1 MQRFFT
7 TNSQLERS
15 FALNQG
21 YISTQDILLK
31 QTQQVEFMSV
41 LLPQQELTTSPIQQN
56 DKINS
61 LRMNTLY
68 YSFIL
73 SFLKENHPEILRSID
88 KIYEPDLT
96 KISQVIDCYCE
107 FMGIPAQQIMGE
119 YINYKDIQHRY
130 KAIAVVLR
138 IFQPEKLDNLKTKVK
153 STIYKELGPYL
164 KINSD
169 TLQKSIICAC
179 NQFDLYNDFRKDI
192 KQAVNY
198 YFINKRFNDK

>member
-1 MQRFFT
+1 MERFITTHVQLGGSVGINRDHIRNQNIIAKQEQEMELMSVLFPQQKLTAAKIQRNDK
-7 TNSQLERS
+7 TNSQ
-15 FALNQG
+15 
-21 YISTQDILLK
+21 
-31 QTQQVEFMSV
+31 
-41 LLPQQELTTSPIQQN
+41 
-56 DKINS
+56 
-61 LRMNTLY
+61 RMNALY

-88 KIYEPDLT
+88 KIYEPDLS

-107 FMGIPAQQIMGE
+107 FMGITTQQIMGE

-138 IFQPEKLDNLKTKVK
+138 IFQPEKLSNLKTKVK

-179 NQFDLYNDFRKDI
+179 NQFDLYTEFKKDI
-192 KQAVNY
+192 KQATNY
-198 YFINKRFNDK
+198 YFIHKRFNDK

>member
-1 MQRFFT
+1 
-7 TNSQLERS
+7 
-15 FALNQG
+15 
-21 YISTQDILLK
+21 
-31 QTQQVEFMSV
+31 
-41 LLPQQELTTSPIQQN
+41 
-56 DKINS
+56 
-61 LRMNTLY
+61 
-68 YSFIL
+68 
-73 SFLKENHPEILRSID
+73 
-88 KIYEPDLT
+88 
-96 KISQVIDCYCE
+96 
-107 FMGIPAQQIMGE
+107 MGIPNQQIKGE

>member
-1 MQRFFT
+1 MQKM
-7 TNSQLERS
+7 
-15 FALNQG
+15 
-21 YISTQDILLK
+21 K
-31 QTQQVEFMSV
+31 Q
-41 LLPQQELTTSPIQQN
+41 LTTRYIQQN
-56 DKINS
+56 SLYRFDHNRSQKQEIILKQEKNILQAKANNS

-68 YSFIL
+68 YSFIM
-73 SFLKENHPEILRSID
+73 SFLKENYPEILKSID
-88 KIYEPDLT
+88 KIYEPDLS

-107 FMGIPAQQIMGE
+107 FVNIPSQQIMGE

-153 STIYKELGPYL
+153 SSIYKELGPYL

-179 NQFDLYNDFRKDI
+179 NQFDLYREFKKEI
-192 KQAVNY
+192 KQVANY
-198 YFINKRFNDK
+198 YLINARLNNA

>member
-1 MQRFFT
+1 MQ
-7 TNSQLERS
+7 SKS
-15 FALNQG
+15 
-21 YISTQDILLK
+21 
-31 QTQQVEFMSV
+31 
-41 LLPQQELTTSPIQQN
+41 LTTITSQRK
-56 DKINS
+56 DKTYS
-61 LRMNTLY
+61 QRMNTLY
-68 YSFIL
+68 YSFIM

-88 KIYEPDLT
+88 KIYEPDLS

-107 FMGIPAQQIMGE
+107 FMGIPSQQIMGE

-179 NQFDLYNDFRKDI
+179 NQFDMYNDFKKDI
-192 KQAVNY
+192 KQATNY

>member
-1 MQRFFT
+1 MERFIT
-7 TNSQLERS
+7 KEQLLDRPIRP
-15 FALNQG
+15 NYGHIPKQNI
-21 YISTQDILLK
+21 ISEQTQDAEIMATLLG
-31 QTQQVEFMSV
+31 QQKSI
-41 LLPQQELTTSPIQQN
+41 PDKRQQN

-61 LRMNTLY
+61 QRMNMLY
-68 YSFIL
+68 HSFIM
-73 SFLKENHPEILRSID
+73 SFLKENHPEILRSIN
-88 KIYEPDLT
+88 KIYEPDLS
-96 KISQVIDCYCE
+96 KISQVIDCYCD
-107 FMGIPAQQIMGE
+107 FMRITPQQIMGE

-153 STIYKELGPYL
+153 STIYKELEPYL

-179 NQFDLYNDFRKDI
+179 NQFDMYNDFKKDI
-192 KQAVNY
+192 KQAANY

>member
-1 MQRFFT
+1 MQKMEQFT
-7 TNSQLERS
+7 TR
-15 FALNQG
+15 
-21 YISTQDILLK
+21 Y
-31 QTQQVEFMSV
+31 
-41 LLPQQELTTSPIQQN
+41 IQQN
-56 DKINS
+56 SLYRFDHNRSQKQEIILKQEKNILQAKANNS

-68 YSFIL
+68 YSFIM
-73 SFLKENHPEILRSID
+73 SFLKENYPEILKSID
-88 KIYEPDLT
+88 KIYEPDLS

-107 FMGIPAQQIMGE
+107 FVNIPSQQIMGE

-153 STIYKELGPYL
+153 SSIYKELGPYL

-179 NQFDLYNDFRKDI
+179 NQFDLYREFKKEI
-192 KQAVNY
+192 KQVANY
-198 YFINKRFNDK
+198 YLINARLNNA

>member
-1 MQRFFT
+1 MQKME
-7 TNSQLERS
+7 Q
-15 FALNQG
+15 
-21 YISTQDILLK
+21 
-31 QTQQVEFMSV
+31 
-41 LLPQQELTTSPIQQN
+41 LTTRYIQQN
-56 DKINS
+56 SLYRFDHNRSQKQEIILKQEKNILQAKANNS

-68 YSFIL
+68 YSFIM
-73 SFLKENHPEILRSID
+73 SFLKENYPEILKSID
-88 KIYEPDLT
+88 RIYEPDLS

-107 FMGIPAQQIMGE
+107 FVNIPSQQIMGE

-153 STIYKELGPYL
+153 SSIYKELGPYL

-179 NQFDLYNDFRKDI
+179 NQFDLYREFKKEI
-192 KQAVNY
+192 KQVANY
-198 YFINKRFNDK
+198 YLINARLNNA

>member
-7 TNSQLERS
+7 TNSQQERS

-31 QTQQVEFMSV
+31 QTQQVELMSV
-41 LLPQQELTTSPIQQN
+41 LLPQQELTIPTIQQN

-61 LRMNTLY
+61 PRMNPLY

>member
-21 YISTQDILLK
+21 YISTQDIHPK

-107 FMGIPAQQIMGE
+107 FMGIPNQQIKGE

-179 NQFDLYNDFRKDI
+179 NQFDMYNDFRKDI

>member
-1 MQRFFT
+1 MQKME
-7 TNSQLERS
+7 Q
-15 FALNQG
+15 
-21 YISTQDILLK
+21 
-31 QTQQVEFMSV
+31 
-41 LLPQQELTTSPIQQN
+41 LTTRYIQQN
-56 DKINS
+56 SLYRFDHNRSQKQEIILKQEKNILQAKANNS

-68 YSFIL
+68 YSFIM
-73 SFLKENHPEILRSID
+73 SFLKENYHEILKSID
-88 KIYEPDLT
+88 RIYEPDLS

-107 FMGIPAQQIMGE
+107 FVNIPSQQIMGE

-153 STIYKELGPYL
+153 SSIYKELGPYL

-179 NQFDLYNDFRKDI
+179 NQFDLYREFKKEI
-192 KQAVNY
+192 KQVANY
-198 YFINKRFNDK
+198 YLINARLNNA

>member
-1 MQRFFT
+1 MERFITANSQLNRSTGLNHQHIIKYDIISKETQSMRLMTVLMQPKSLTTITSQRKDK
-7 TNSQLERS
+7 TNSQ
-15 FALNQG
+15 
-21 YISTQDILLK
+21 
-31 QTQQVEFMSV
+31 
-41 LLPQQELTTSPIQQN
+41 
-56 DKINS
+56 
-61 LRMNTLY
+61 RMNTLY
-68 YSFIL
+68 YSFIM
-73 SFLKENHPEILRSID
+73 SFLKENHPEILKSID
-88 KIYEPDLT
+88 KIYEPDLS

-107 FMGIPAQQIMGE
+107 FMGIPSQQIMGE

-138 IFQPEKLDNLKTKVK
+138 IFQPEKLDNLKAKVK

-179 NQFDLYNDFRKDI
+179 NQFDMYNDFKKDI
-192 KQAVNY
+192 KQATNY

>member
-1 MQRFFT
+1 MERFIT
-7 TNSQLERS
+7 TNSQLNRS
-15 FALNQG
+15 TGLNHQHIRK
-21 YISTQDILLK
+21 YDIISKETQSMGLM
-31 QTQQVEFMSV
+31 TV
-41 LLPQQELTTSPIQQN
+41 LMQPKSLTTIKSQRK
-56 DKINS
+56 DKTNS
-61 LRMNTLY
+61 QRMNTLY
-68 YSFIL
+68 YSFIM

-88 KIYEPDLT
+88 KIYEPDLS
-96 KISQVIDCYCE
+96 KIRQVIDCYCE
-107 FMGIPAQQIMGE
+107 FMKIPSQQIMGE

-179 NQFDLYNDFRKDI
+179 NQFDMYNDFKKDI
-192 KQAVNY
+192 KQATNY

>member
-1 MQRFFT
+1 MQKME
-7 TNSQLERS
+7 Q
-15 FALNQG
+15 
-21 YISTQDILLK
+21 
-31 QTQQVEFMSV
+31 
-41 LLPQQELTTSPIQQN
+41 LTTRYIQQN
-56 DKINS
+56 SLYRFDHNRSQKQEIILKQEKNILQAKANNS

-68 YSFIL
+68 YSFIM
-73 SFLKENHPEILRSID
+73 SFLKENYPEILKSID
-88 KIYEPDLT
+88 KIYEPDLS

-107 FMGIPAQQIMGE
+107 FVNIPSQQIMGE

-153 STIYKELGPYL
+153 SSIYKELGPYL

-179 NQFDLYNDFRKDI
+179 NQFDLYREFKKEI
-192 KQAVNY
+192 KQVANY
-198 YFINKRFNDK
+198 YLINARLNNA

>member
-1 MQRFFT
+1 MERFITTHVQLGGSFGINRDHIRNQNIVAKQEQEMELMSVLFPQQKLTAAKIQRNDK
-7 TNSQLERS
+7 TNSQ
-15 FALNQG
+15 
-21 YISTQDILLK
+21 
-31 QTQQVEFMSV
+31 
-41 LLPQQELTTSPIQQN
+41 
-56 DKINS
+56 
-61 LRMNTLY
+61 RMNALY

-88 KIYEPDLT
+88 KIYEPDLS

-107 FMGIPAQQIMGE
+107 FMGITTQQIMGE

-138 IFQPEKLDNLKTKVK
+138 IFQPEKLSNLKTKVK

-179 NQFDLYNDFRKDI
+179 NQFDLYTEFKKDI
-192 KQAVNY
+192 KQATNY
-198 YFINKRFNDK
+198 YFIHKRFNDK

>member
-1 MQRFFT
+1 MERFITANSQLNRSTGLNHQHIIKYDIISKETQSMRLMTVLMQPKSLTTITSQRKDK
-7 TNSQLERS
+7 TNSQ
-15 FALNQG
+15 
-21 YISTQDILLK
+21 
-31 QTQQVEFMSV
+31 
-41 LLPQQELTTSPIQQN
+41 
-56 DKINS
+56 
-61 LRMNTLY
+61 RMNTLY
-68 YSFIL
+68 YSFIM
-73 SFLKENHPEILRSID
+73 SFLKENHPEILKSID
-88 KIYEPDLT
+88 KIYEPDLS

-107 FMGIPAQQIMGE
+107 FMGIPPQQIMGE

-138 IFQPEKLDNLKTKVK
+138 IFQPEKLDNLKAKVK

-179 NQFDLYNDFRKDI
+179 NQFDMYNDFKKDI
-192 KQAVNY
+192 KQATNY

>member
-21 YISTQDILLK
+21 YISTQDNHPK
-31 QTQQVEFMSV
+31 QTQQVEFISV
-41 LLPQQELTTSPIQQN
+41 LLPQQELTTSTIQQN

-61 LRMNTLY
+61 PRMNTLY

-107 FMGIPAQQIMGE
+107 FMGISAQQIMGE

-179 NQFDLYNDFRKDI
+179 NQFDMYNDFRKDI

>member
-1 MQRFFT
+1 MERFIT
-7 TNSQLERS
+7 TNSQLNRS
-15 FALNQG
+15 TGLNHQHIRKFDI
-21 YISTQDILLK
+21 ISKETQSMRLM
-31 QTQQVEFMSV
+31 TV
-41 LLPQQELTTSPIQQN
+41 LMQPKSLTTITSQRN
-56 DKINS
+56 DKTNS
-61 LRMNTLY
+61 QRMNTLY
-68 YSFIL
+68 YSFIM

-88 KIYEPDLT
+88 KIYEPDLS

-107 FMGIPAQQIMGE
+107 FTGIPSQQIMGE

-138 IFQPEKLDNLKTKVK
+138 IFQPEKLDNQKTKVK

-179 NQFDLYNDFRKDI
+179 NQFDMYNDFKKDI
-192 KQAVNY
+192 KQATNY